1 MLIFRSCSSFRRT
14 CKSVALAARVMPSA
28 YCTRPLI
35 ILFYIIWLVC
45 AAAKGLISTIPITFV
60 FCTCVAAYAIY
71 DRRAHYMNVFYD
83 LKHIHRTVTVEGDML
98 IVDVQESGNRYDC
111 RLDEI
116 TIASVTDWGM
126 MLYFPQCA
134 VLILSED
141 GEGYTDFAAWV
152 KPFSGERT
160 KKIRRSLLYPLIL
173 DIILLCISFYL
184 LAILFI

>member
-98 IVDVQESGNRYDC
+98 IISPNVPSWSFPKTARGIPISPLGSRRFPESARKRSDDRCSIRLYSTSYYYAFLFTCLRYC
-111 RLDEI
+111 LYERL
-116 TIASVTDWGM
+116 A
-126 MLYFPQCA
+126 
-134 VLILSED
+134 
-141 GEGYTDFAAWV
+141 
-152 KPFSGERT
+152 
-160 KKIRRSLLYPLIL
+160 
-173 DIILLCISFYL
+173 
-184 LAILFI
+184 